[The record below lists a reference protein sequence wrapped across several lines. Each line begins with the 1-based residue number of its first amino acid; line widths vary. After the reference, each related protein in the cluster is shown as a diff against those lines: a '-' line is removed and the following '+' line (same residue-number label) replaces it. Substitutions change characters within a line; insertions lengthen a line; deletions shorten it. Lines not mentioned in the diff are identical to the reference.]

1 MTLNDLF
8 ENYYRPLKLRSRSPS
23 TSRLYGCTIR
33 SYGRF
38 LEHEPTLDDLEDLQ
52 LSRFLE
58 RRARDRSPFTAEKER
73 TQLCSL
79 WRFASDRRLKDTRP
93 CVPPAVLPE
102 RIPTAWTAEQLRNLV
117 RVAGETT
124 GMIGT
129 IHADVFWQC
138 LILVLY
144 ESAERV
150 GAVLATTVGDWGSPR
165 LLARAEY
172 RKGGKRDRLHT
183 LSPHTCDLVDRL
195 CKGKNHQDKIFE
207 WCLSPTHLW
216 CRFGEVVKRAGL
228 DNGRRTKFH
237 QLRRCAATHYA
248 AAGGN
253 PTALLDHSSPRTT
266 RAYIDVRMV
275 DQGTPACDMLPRIN

>member
-8 ENYYRPLKLRSRSPS
+8 ENYYRPLKLRSRSAA

-33 SYGRF
+33 SYARF
-38 LEHEPTLDDLEDLQ
+38 LEHEPTLEDLDDLQ

-93 CVPPAVLPE
+93 CVPPSVLPE
-102 RIPTAWTAEQLRNLV
+102 RIPTAWTADQLRHLV
-117 RVAGETT
+117 SIAGA
-124 GMIGT
+124 MPGT
-129 IHADVFWQC
+129 VGGVPSGVFWQC
-138 LILVLY
+138 LISVLY

-150 GAVLATTVGDWGSPR
+150 GAVLATTVSDWSGPR

-172 RKGGKRDRLHT
+172 RKGGKRDRLHI
-183 LSPHTCDLVDRL
+183 LSQHTCGLVDRM
-195 CKGKNHQDKIFE
+195 CAGKKAGDKIFV
-207 WCLSPTHLW
+207 WDRAPTHLW
-216 CRFGEVVKRAGL
+216 CRFGDVVKKAGL
-228 DNGRRTKFH
+228 DNGRRSKFH
-237 QLRRCAATHYA
+237 QLRRCAATLYT

-253 PTALLDHSSPRTT
+253 ATSLLDHSSPRVTK
-266 RAYIDVRMV
+266 AYIDVRLI
-275 DQGTPACDMLPRIN
+275 DQGVPACDVLPRIN